1 MEDWRRENI
10 LMDYNNYGGGQ
21 GLIMRYNESIQ
32 DWNGYLHIDR
42 NMKLIDAA
50 NGRDYGTYGQNYMP
64 H

>member
-1 MEDWRRENI
+1 
-10 LMDYNNYGGGQ
+10 MDYNNYGGGQ